1 MRAIFAVLGELK
13 TGGIMPTTMNSIASQ
28 GSNGATMM
36 PIIQGVGRAA
46 TEIAA
51 VLRGA
56 VFRGAL
62 GEAGGENVQG
72 EQQQVLDVLSDE
84 IFLDEMR
91 STGFVCAV
99 GSEEQEELLVID
111 EYSHADYLVLV
122 DPLDGSSNLDVD
134 GPVGTIFSI
143 VKRKTANAERPHVSD
158 TLQSGREVIAA
169 GYVLYGPSTMLVCSV
184 GEGVHGYTFNPAN
197 ARFELSHG
205 DMKIPATGGYYSVN
219 ESNSDQWLDNMGAN
233 LDRLKNESGLGMRYV
248 GAMVADMHRTI
259 LKGGIFLYPA
269 DAKNTTGKLR
279 LLYEAIPMGFIMEQA
294 GGKAMSKDIAVLDIE
309 PEALHQRVPV
319 YLGAT
324 AAVDTLLG

>member
-1 MRAIFAVLGELK
+1 
-13 TGGIMPTTMNSIASQ
+13 MPATLNNIAKQ
-28 GSNGATMM
+28 GDNGSTMM

-46 TEIAA
+46 IEIAA

-72 EQQQVLDVLSDE
+72 EQQQMLDVLSDE
-84 IFLDEMR
+84 IFLEEMR

-99 GSEEQEELLVID
+99 GSEEQEELLVIE
-111 EYSHADYLVLV
+111 EYTHADYLVLV

-143 VKRKTANAERPHVSD
+143 VKRKTPNSERPHVSD
-158 TLQSGREVIAA
+158 TLQSGRNVVAA

-184 GEGVHGYTFNPAN
+184 GGGVNGYTFNPAV
-197 ARFELSHG
+197 ARFELSHA
-205 DMKIPATGGYYSVN
+205 DMRIPETGGYYSVN
-219 ESNSDQWLDNMGAN
+219 ESNKDKWLDGMGDN
-233 LDRLKNESGLGMRYV
+233 LRRMKVETGLGMRYV

-259 LKGGIFLYPA
+259 LKGGVFLYPA
-269 DAKNTTGKLR
+269 DPKNTTGKLR

-294 GGKAMSKDIAVLDIE
+294 GGKSMSAGIPVLDIE

-319 YLGAT
+319 YLGSET
-324 AAVDTLLG
+324 NVDSLLG

>member
-1 MRAIFAVLGELK
+1 
-13 TGGIMPTTMNSIASQ
+13 MPATLNNIAKQ
-28 GSNGATMM
+28 GDNGSTMM

-46 TEIAA
+46 IEIAA

-72 EQQQVLDVLSDE
+72 EQQQMLDVLSDE
-84 IFLDEMR
+84 IFLEEMR

-99 GSEEQEELLVID
+99 GSEEQEELLVIE
-111 EYSHADYLVLV
+111 EYAHADYLVLV

-143 VKRKTANAERPHVSD
+143 VKRKSANSERPDVSD
-158 TLQSGREVIAA
+158 TLQSGRNVVAA

-184 GEGVHGYTFNPAN
+184 GSGVNGYTFNPAV
-197 ARFELSHG
+197 ARFELSHA
-205 DMKIPATGGYYSVN
+205 DMRIPATGGYYSVN
-219 ESNSDQWLDNMGAN
+219 EANKDKWQDNMGDN
-233 LDRLKNESGLGMRYV
+233 LRRLKAETGLGMRYV

-259 LKGGIFLYPA
+259 LKGGVFLYPA
-269 DAKNTTGKLR
+269 DNKNTTGKLR

-294 GGKAMSKDIAVLDIE
+294 GGKSMSKDIAVLDIE

-319 YLGAT
+319 YLGS
-324 AAVDTLLG
+324 AANVDSLLG